1 MEPRIYYKIRYVKH
15 SAVVVSIILLM
26 SAISMMPI
34 KQKAYAISDYDRGY
48 SDGSSTARSTVQNG
62 VYLMTNVA
70 SVTVIIIAWDIKWV
84 IGLDGQQPNFRHNSL
99 YHKCSNES

>member
-34 KQKAYAISDYDRGY
+34 KQKAYAISDYDRAIVMVLALQ
-48 SDGSSTARSTVQNG
+48 DLPFKMVC
-62 VYLMTNVA
+62 
-70 SVTVIIIAWDIKWV
+70 I
-84 IGLDGQQPNFRHNSL
+84 
-99 YHKCSNES
+99 